1 MKLLRVLETGRFE
14 RLGSNRERQVR
25 VRVISATNADL
36 GAMIR
41 AGTFREDLFYR
52 LNVIE
57 LKLPPLA
64 ARPGDILPLAQ
75 GFLPGGKSLHP
86 NAEAALLAH
95 TWPGNV
101 RELKNVMARASLLA
115 GGDVIKPIELGIPAG
130 IPASASVP
138 AGAGNGA
145 ADAEP
150 DRDAIVQALARA
162 GGVIAQA
169 AAELGLS
176 RQALYRRMERLGIAR
191 AA

>member
-1 MKLLRVLETGRFE
+1 MVALTTRTRAWRE
-14 RLGSNRERQVR
+14 RLGSNRERQVK
-25 VRVISATNADL
+25 VRVVSATNADL
-36 GAMIR
+36 QAMIR

-64 ARPGDILPLAQ
+64 SRPGDILPLAQ
-75 GFLPGGKSLHP
+75 SFLPPGKSLHP
-86 NAEAALLAH
+86 SAEAALMAH
-95 TWPGNV
+95 AWPGNV

-115 GGDVIKPIELGIPAG
+115 NGDVIKPAELGLPAPAG
-130 IPASASVP
+130 SAQ
-138 AGAGNGA
+138 
-145 ADAEP
+145 DAEP
-150 DRDAIVQALARA
+150 DREAIVQALARA

>member
-1 MKLLRVLETGRFE
+1 
-14 RLGSNRERQVR
+14 
-25 VRVISATNADL
+25 
-36 GAMIR
+36 MIR
-41 AGTFREDLFYR
+41 LGTFREDLFYR

-64 ARPGDILPLAQ
+64 SRPGDILPLAQ
-75 GFLPGGKSLHP
+75 SFLPPGKTLHP
-86 NAEAALLAH
+86 SAEAALMAH
-95 TWPGNV
+95 GWPGNV

-115 GGDVIKPIELGIPAG
+115 NGDVIKPAELGLPGPAG
-130 IPASASVP
+130 A
-138 AGAGNGA
+138 AGNGA
-145 ADAEP
+145 DVEP

-169 AAELGLS
+169 AADLGLS

>member
-1 MKLLRVLETGRFE
+1 
-14 RLGSNRERQVR
+14 
-25 VRVISATNADL
+25 
-36 GAMIR
+36 MIR

-64 ARPGDILPLAQ
+64 SRPGDILPLAQ
-75 GFLPGGKSLHP
+75 SFLPPGKTLHP
-86 NAEAALLAH
+86 SAEAALLAH

-115 GGDVIKPIELGIPAG
+115 NGDVIKPAELGLPA
-130 IPASASVP
+130 P
-138 AGAGNGA
+138 AGASGNGV
-145 ADAEP
+145 DAEP
-150 DRDAIVQALARA
+150 DREAIVQALARA

-169 AAELGLS
+169 AADLGLS

>member
-1 MKLLRVLETGRFE
+1 
-14 RLGSNRERQVR
+14 
-25 VRVISATNADL
+25 
-36 GAMIR
+36 MIR

-57 LKLPPLA
+57 LKLPPLS

-75 GFLPGGKSLHP
+75 GFLPPGKTLHP
-86 NAEAALLAH
+86 SAESALLAH

-101 RELKNVMARASLLA
+101 RELKNVMARANLLA
-115 GGDVIKPIELGIPAG
+115 SGDVIKPAELGLPSPVGATAG
-130 IPASASVP
+130 
-138 AGAGNGA
+138 

-150 DRDAIVQALARA
+150 DREAIVQALARA